1 MLDHPYPFIIPVYLN
16 QSVACAPIRWL
27 ASLYG
32 LKVSLVVLLL
42 QLDKLN
48 VLNACT
54 PLLRS
59 IESHKVHIVVIHR
72 ARRSQSVC
80 FRFDYLLLVLVSWM
94 FCIAID
100 FMRLAL

>member
-1 MLDHPYPFIIPVYLN
+1 MLDHTYPIIIPVYLN

-32 LKVSLVVLLL
+32 LKVSLIVLLL
-42 QLDKLN
+42 QFDEFN

-59 IESHKVHIVVIHR
+59 IQSHKVHIAVIHK
-72 ARRSQSVC
+72 ARGSQAIV
-80 FRFDYLLLVLVSWM
+80 FRFDY
-94 FCIAID
+94 
-100 FMRLAL
+100 